1 MVQLFPPS
9 NACVLHISPGKRGVL
24 PGDVLPAV
32 SQTPALLSFP
42 SISGL
47 HGDLKLC
54 WQSPRATG
62 LHQGDFKLRELAKYL
77 IELKEKGSKGL
88 RITKNRFGYVNQKIG
103 KLFPWLLPCYLQ
115 KVPPPAGEQQGQ
127 LCPV

>member
-24 PGDVLPAV
+24 PGDVVPAM

-42 SISGL
+42 SISGP
-47 HGDLKLC
+47 HGELKFASKAPGQQAYTRVILNC
-54 WQSPRATG
+54 ENLQNISLNFRKKVAKGSGLQRTG
-62 LHQGDFKLRELAKYL
+62 LVTSTRKLENFSLGCPR
-77 IELKEKGSKGL
+77 
-88 RITKNRFGYVNQKIG
+88 
-103 KLFPWLLPCYLQ
+103 YLQ
-115 KVPPPAGEQQGQ
+115 KVPPPDGEQQGQ